1 VISGAEGSVAADEK
15 TVSAVRAQMA
25 ALAEKNGYPK
35 SVALAMVDL
44 DMELVEVSIAGQIEL
59 VDAAD
64 LEIIQEEAEAQGKSF
79 KKGRIVSQEGKLLT
93 LTALEME
100 KYGISSGT
108 PETRPE
114 LFSMLGLDSPSV
126 LETETSAPDDI
137 VALITGSSVTT
148 ILIMLGLGAL
158 YLEITSPGFGIPG
171 TAAII
176 IFTVLFASNS
186 MLGFVGSLEILLF
199 LAGVVLLIL
208 ELFLIPG
215 FGAAGIGGFV
225 LITISLL
232 LSRQGFVIPEFSWQ
246 FDILRRN
253 FINIGA
259 GILGSIVLIALLFSF
274 FPRTGIF
281 GRLVLQSSQLKD
293 DGFGMQT
300 DGSSD
305 TLVGKSGRA
314 VTTLRPSGKADID
327 GNILVV
333 ETDGEFLDAG
343 AEIIV
348 TRVNSNRILVR
359 GA

>member
-1 VISGAEGSVAADEK
+1 
-15 TVSAVRAQMA
+15 
-25 ALAEKNGYPK
+25 
-35 SVALAMVDL
+35 
-44 DMELVEVSIAGQIEL
+44 
-59 VDAAD
+59 
-64 LEIIQEEAEAQGKSF
+64 
-79 KKGRIVSQEGKLLT
+79 
-93 LTALEME
+93 
-100 KYGISSGT
+100 
-108 PETRPE
+108 
-114 LFSMLGLDSPSV
+114 
-126 LETETSAPDDI
+126 
-137 VALITGSSVTT
+137 
-148 ILIMLGLGAL
+148 
-158 YLEITSPGFGIPG
+158 
-171 TAAII
+171 
-176 IFTVLFASNS
+176 